1 LFILD
6 EPEPDLEFTF
16 KAEKMSKKVVDRRS
30 FIKNSGLLALSLP
43 FAKGGLITEFNVRR
57 LRTIGIQLYMVR
69 EDMKKDPAGTLNKL
83 GRMGYTQI
91 ESFDGDEGIFW
102 GKTNK
107 EFNYMAKLNGLNL
120 VSSHYA
126 GGNSGF
132 EVTAAQGAEIGMK
145 YLIYPW
151 KGPQKSID
159 DFKKIADEFNEY
171 GAICKKHGLRFA
183 YHPHDYP
190 YKKVDGQLP
199 INVLLD
205 HTDPELVDYEM
216 DIYYVVTEGL
226 DPEYYIKKYKPRFR
240 LCHMRDVMKVRL
252 PAGSKEE
259 SACDLGDGIINYRQL
274 LSTALDN
281 GMQYFFVEQ
290 SRIFNETRLQSAGLN
305 ADYLENLRLEKKTID

>member
-1 LFILD
+1 M
-6 EPEPDLEFTF
+6 T
-16 KAEKMSKKVVDRRS
+16 DRRS
-30 FIKNSGLLALSLP
+30 FIRNSGLLALSIP
-43 FAKGGLITEFNVRR
+43 FAGKNILEEFRPKR
-57 LRTIGIQLYMVR
+57 LRSFGIQLYMVR
-69 EDMKKDPAGTLNKL
+69 DDMKKDPSGTLKRL
-83 GRMGYTQI
+83 GRMGYNQI
-91 ESFDGDEGIFW
+91 ESFDGDNGLFW
-102 GKTNK
+102 GMSNK
-107 EFNYMAKLNGLNL
+107 EFSHIARESGLTL
-120 VSSHYA
+120 ISSHYA
-126 GGNSGF
+126 GDNKGF
-132 EVTAAQGAEIGMK
+132 EKTAGMAAEIEMK

-159 DFKKIADEFNEY
+159 DFKKIADEFNVY

-199 INVLLD
+199 IDVLLD

-216 DIYYVVTEGL
+216 DIYYTVTEGL

-259 SACDLGDGIINYRQL
+259 SACDLGNGIINYKQL
-274 LSTALDN
+274 ISTALDN

-290 SRIFNETRLQSAGLN
+290 SRLFNETALQSAGIN
-305 ADYLENLRLEKKTID
+305 ADYLQYLRLDKPQND

>member
-1 LFILD
+1 
-6 EPEPDLEFTF
+6 
-16 KAEKMSKKVVDRRS
+16 MGDRRS
-30 FIKNSGLLALSLP
+30 FIKNTGLFALSIPFVKGNLISGFDPPTLP
-43 FAKGGLITEFNVRR
+43 S
-57 LRTIGIQLYMVR
+57 IGIQLYMVR
-69 EDMKKDPAGTLNKL
+69 DDMKKDPAGTLKKL
-83 GRMGYTQI
+83 GQMGYTQI
-91 ESFDGDEGIFW
+91 ESFGGDEGIFW

-107 EFNYMAKLNGLNL
+107 EFNSMVRSNGLTL
-120 VSSHYA
+120 VSSHYE
-126 GGNSGF
+126 GNNEGF
-132 EVTAAQGAEIGMK
+132 EKTAALSAEIGMK

-159 DFKKIADEFNEY
+159 DFKKIAEEFNGY

-205 HTDPELVDYEM
+205 HTDPDLVDYEM
-216 DIYYVVTEGL
+216 DIYYTVTEGL

-259 SACDLGDGIINYRQL
+259 SACDLGEGIINYSHL
-274 LSTALDN
+274 LATALTN
-281 GMQYFFVEQ
+281 GMKYFFVEQ
-290 SRIFNETRLQSAGLN
+290 SRLYHETALQSAAVN
-305 ADYLENLRLEKKTID
+305 EKYLRNLRLDKA